1 MKIIFYAD
9 LIVFFIV
16 LAICTFI
23 GLDLKKWQS
32 WLAGLYGFLSG
43 CLIGFLSE
51 AGSPSWQLGLLLA
64 IVIMSSGAIMR
75 QYRIYYRKAGEEW
88 LRRYG
93 QDKHYSLLARLI
105 EKVLRK

>member
-43 CLIGFLSE
+43 WSLGFLVG
-51 AGSPSWQLGLLLA
+51 AGSSGWQLGLLFA
-64 IVIMSSGAIMR
+64 IAIMYSGAVMR
-75 QYRIYYRKAGEEW
+75 HYRIYYRKAGEEW
-88 LRRYG
+88 LKRYG
-93 QDKHYSLLARLI
+93 QDKRFPFLARII
-105 EKVLRK
+105 EKFLRK